1 MINNDT
7 AKELLKKTVEKIQGA
22 YAAST
27 IRAYKSNFEDFIEFC
42 EQNNVNSLPSEGE
55 PIALFIEKLSQ
66 HLRSSSIKIAVAA
79 ISSIHRMNGYPDPTQ
94 TLDVKIAMR
103 RMYRNLGRNS
113 RQAYGINRDILD
125 LMLLSLDDSF
135 RGARDKAILL
145 IAYDSLC
152 RRSELVSLKVEDI
165 CLAQDKTL
173 KLKLCKSKTD
183 PYALGRW
190 LYLSHDTQVALKN
203 WLQVSNIKS
212 GKIFR
217 GITKQNKITSDLGA
231 AQISRIFKG
240 VAETSQI
247 DTDIVRKIS
256 GHSMRV
262 GAAQDLL
269 LSGASL
275 PEIMNRGRWTKADT
289 IMRYTEHTDL
299 YKANILG

>member
-1 MINNDT
+1 MNHT
-7 AKELLKKTVEKIQGA
+7 ARDCLQATIKKIEGA
-22 YAAST
+22 YATST
-27 IRAYKSNFEDFIEFC
+27 IRAYKSNFADFIEFC
-42 EQNNVNSLPSEGE
+42 EQNKVNSLPSEGE
-55 PIALFIEKLSQ
+55 TIALFIEKLSR

-94 TLDVKIAMR
+94 ILDVKIAMR

-125 LMLLSLDDSF
+125 LMLLSLDDSL

-145 IAYDSLC
+145 VAYDSLC
-152 RRSELVSLKVEDI
+152 RRSELVSLEIEDI
-165 CLAQDKTL
+165 YFDHDKTL
-173 KLKLCKSKTD
+173 KLKLRKSKTD
-183 PYALGRW
+183 PFALGRW
-190 LYLSHDTQVALKN
+190 LYISHAAQDALKN

-212 GKIFR
+212 GKFFR
-217 GITKQNKITSDLGA
+217 GITKTNKINKQLGP
-231 AQISRIFKG
+231 AQISRIYKRI
-240 VAETSQI
+240 AETSNLNP
-247 DTDIVRKIS
+247 DIIKNIS

-275 PEIMNRGRWTKADT
+275 PEIMNRGRWNKADT